1 MARSVISICNL
12 ALQKL
17 GAKRI
22 VSFGDATKTA
32 HLCEGFYGQ
41 AVDEVL
47 RMHPWNCAICRK
59 ELATEKEAPAFGWT
73 YQYVLPSS
81 PYCLRV
87 LQMVPQDYE
96 FVIEGR
102 MLLTNEGTCQILYVK
117 RVVDPN
123 EFDALLVEA
132 IVARLATKLAYSVT
146 QSVSLEDKMC
156 KNFKT
161 VLSEARSVD
170 AQEGTPQAIDTSYL
184 LDSRY

>member
-17 GAKRI
+17 GAQRI
-22 VSFGDATKTA
+22 VSFEDATKNA
-32 HLCEGFYGQ
+32 HLCEGFYDQ
-41 AVDEVL
+41 AVDETL
-47 RMHPWNCAICRK
+47 RSHPWNCAICRK
-59 ELATEKEAPAFGWT
+59 ELAAEEEAPAFGWT

-87 LQMVPQDYE
+87 LQMDYLDYE

-102 MLLTNEGTCQILYVK
+102 MLLTDQGTCKILYVK

-132 IVARLATKLAYSVT
+132 IAARLATKLAYPVT
-146 QSVSLEDKMC
+146 QSLSLEDKMG
-156 KNFKT
+156 KNFRLI
-161 VLSEARSVD
+161 LSEARSVD
-170 AQEGTPQAIDTSYL
+170 AQEGTPQTIDTSHL